1 MRKCQDVQI
10 GNPGITKGISGGERK
25 RLALAAELLTD
36 PSLLFC
42 DEPTSGLDSFMSQ
55 NVIQM
60 LKALAQTGRT
70 VICTLHQPS
79 SELFQMFDKICFI
92 AEGRVAFLGDSSEAN
107 SFFER
112 FVNPILFQVDLYF
125 ICFLQTKSSL
135 SC

>member
-112 FVNPILFQVDLYF
+112 FVNPILFQVDL
-125 ICFLQTKSSL
+125 
-135 SC
+135 